1 MSVHILIQ
9 EVDGDNADSTEA
21 CPYCEG
27 TQEGATHEVIFLL
40 APWPS
45 LFCQHVCLSVCTCE
59 LVKERK
65 FMIENTGEFLLSIIA
80 QK

>member
-1 MSVHILIQ
+1 MDENLPKNCWSKFECHNSNPLMSVHILIQ

-40 APWPS
+40 AP
-45 LFCQHVCLSVCTCE
+45 
-59 LVKERK
+59 
-65 FMIENTGEFLLSIIA
+65 
-80 QK
+80 